1 MTQQPSVGRIVHY
14 HSYGTPGG
22 EFRPEA
28 RAAIITAVHW
38 SDTADGED
46 WQGIEQGVEQPDSE
60 IREAPDYIDSI
71 SLAVLNPTGMFFN
84 ENVPFS
90 DVPAPGHWSWPPR
103 T

>member
-1 MTQQPSVGRIVHY
+1 MTQTPGVGRTVHY
-14 HSYGTPGG
+14 HTYGTPGG

-38 SDTADGED
+38 SDAADEED
-46 WQGIEQGVEQPDSE
+46 WQGIEQPAARGDDQAEE
-60 IREAPDYIDSI
+60 YISCV

-90 DVPAPGHWSWPPR
+90 PVPAPGHWSWPPR